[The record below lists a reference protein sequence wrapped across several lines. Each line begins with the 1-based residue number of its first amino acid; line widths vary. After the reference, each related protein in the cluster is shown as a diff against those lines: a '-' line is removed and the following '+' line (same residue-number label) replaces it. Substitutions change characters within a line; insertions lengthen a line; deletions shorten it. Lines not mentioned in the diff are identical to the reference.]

1 MNYYSRC
8 SAECCYGHRRT
19 GRMSGCQYERN
30 WEEFLGIVVPK
41 KLAPGEAAL
50 DVGAIEGSL
59 VNRVGFEVA
68 GAFR

>member
-1 MNYYSRC
+1 
-8 SAECCYGHRRT
+8 
-19 GRMSGCQYERN
+19 MSGCQYERN